1 MWQIKKP
8 ECFSDDVELTTVMT
22 SEQSKKTSY
31 GRFTLYDIK
40 IRISFF
46 FFFYKKSISIRQCF
60 FDTESNFLSH
70 LADPSITTPTIQD
83 TFWPYVYR
91 VVGIMVFVIIVIT
104 ICVITKSG
112 CKGEDFY
119 KQSKYSAPLFK
130 LPAKVQICHI
140 AIKNK

>member
-1 MWQIKKP
+1 MAV
-8 ECFSDDVELTTVMT
+8 SHA
-22 SEQSKKTSY
+22 
-31 GRFTLYDIK
+31 LYDIK
-40 IRISFF
+40 IRIYLFIY
-46 FFFYKKSISIRQCF
+46 FYKKSISIRQCF